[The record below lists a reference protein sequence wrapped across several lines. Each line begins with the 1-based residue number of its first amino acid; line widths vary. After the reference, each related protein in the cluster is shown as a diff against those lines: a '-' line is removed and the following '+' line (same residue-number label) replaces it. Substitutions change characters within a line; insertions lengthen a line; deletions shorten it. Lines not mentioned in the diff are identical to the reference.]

1 MYTRD
6 VDVDVAKSYMWLLA
20 NLLWMYLLTLV
31 NALAMNLRSMGQ
43 KTLISSP
50 LHHVRGP
57 KSHVF
62 NVARIFEL
70 LQPYM

>member
-20 NLLWMYLLTLV
+20 NFLWMYLLTLV
-31 NALAMNLRSMGQ
+31 NALGMSLRSVGR
-43 KTLISSP
+43 KTLISCP

-57 KSHVF
+57 KSHTF
-62 NVARIFEL
+62 NVAKIFEL